1 MARSRLAA
9 IALLMPAALP
19 MVVRP
24 KLETARNGGS
34 FAAPEP
40 EAPPGPSNPRD
51 VLIKVYDIS
60 TPEARAAQT
69 QTAPPRAPQRQIP
82 AA

>member
-40 EAPPGPSNPRD
+40 DAPSGPSNPRD

-60 TPEARAAQT
+60 TPEARAART